1 MNTGHMKNFLHGLGE
16 LLCVIAVLAV
26 AFALPVCLA
35 WGLIVLV
42 RETFGAGWLLVFAQ
56 IAAGFIGI
64 FGIPLTLG
72 AIGYVGT
79 LFKKG

>member
-1 MNTGHMKNFLHGLGE
+1 MKNFLRSLGE
-16 LLCVIAVLAV
+16 LACVLSVIAAAVLI
-26 AFALPVCLA
+26 PCLA
-35 WGLIVLV
+35 GWGLITVV
-42 RETFGAGWLLVFAQ
+42 RGTFGAGWLLVLAQ

>member
-1 MNTGHMKNFLHGLGE
+1 MFGMKFLSGLSE
-16 LLCVIAVLAV
+16 VFAVIAVLLVAV
-26 AFALPVCLA
+26 ALPVCLA

-42 RETFGAGWLLVFAQ
+42 RETFGSGWLLVLAQ

-72 AIGYVGT
+72 AIGYVGQRI
-79 LFKKG
+79 KKD